1 MNMPIRATSLITLML
16 SLLLAACGFHL
27 RGQGEFALP
36 FHTLY
41 VQSPNDYAP
50 FIIALK
56 SAIQVND
63 VQITDAP
70 AQAQLTL
77 QIVSEIADK
86 QILSLSGA
94 GRVREYRLQYRV
106 SLRAY
111 DQKQQE
117 WLAPQEITLRRD
129 FSYDDTQV
137 LAKQQEESLLYQN
150 MRDDAVQQVLRRLNH
165 AHAPL
170 DTAQ

>member
-1 MNMPIRATSLITLML
+1 MTMRTTSLLMLTL

-27 RGQGEFALP
+27 RGQNAFALP
-36 FHTLY
+36 FQKLH
-41 VQSPNDYAP
+41 VQSANDYAP
-50 FIIALK
+50 FINELK
-56 SAIQVND
+56 IAIQEND
-63 VQITDAP
+63 VQITESAE
-70 AQAQLTL
+70 QAQLTL

-86 QILSLSGA
+86 QILSLSAA
-94 GRVREYRLQYRV
+94 GRVLEYRLQYRI

-137 LAKQQEESLLYQN
+137 LAKQQEEALLYQN
-150 MRDDAVQQVLRRLNH
+150 MRGDAVQQVLRRLNH
-165 AHAPL
+165 AHPPL
-170 DTAQ
+170 